1 MMAGLAF
8 SVSVDTAVG
17 CGYSCK
23 LAYDFG
29 CRIETP
35 KTTSPAFF
43 NLSDNWRRK
52 KDQAKKLGLIKEKE

>member
-1 MMAGLAF
+1 MMAGLVF

-43 NLSDNWRRK
+43 NLSGKPTRWSYYNMTRRK
-52 KDQAKKLGLIKEKE
+52 

>member
-1 MMAGLAF
+1 MMAGLVF

-35 KTTSPAFF
+35 KTTSPAFY
-43 NLSDNWRRK
+43 LSEKIGGRR
-52 KDQAKKLGLIKEKE
+52 

>member
-43 NLSDNWRRK
+43 NLSGKPTSWRDK
-52 KDQAKKLGLIKEKE
+52 